1 MGVKCVGSSRTRYPD
16 SHPESGGWKDDLEL
30 VPENDNVSLKSLSS
44 SDKLID
50 HVSGPVATD
59 TAIITQNHSLHH
71 PLSAAEEREAAF

>member
-50 HVSGPVATD
+50 HVSGPSG
-59 TAIITQNHSLHH
+59 H
-71 PLSAAEEREAAF
+71 